1 MRFWMDEIN
10 RGEIWEIQT
19 SEYQQ
24 QSFQETTTSTY
35 QLLYS
40 F

>member
-1 MRFWMDEIN
+1 MKFRVGEIN

-24 QSFQETTTSTY
+24 GILNFSNY
-35 QLLYS
+35 
-40 F
+40 